1 MRLPRRKMRHRGRYV
16 MIPILVM
23 MVVPILLV
31 WSNTSNR
38 PNVSNANRDASLPSP
53 FCRKGDPLTGI
64 YNPLRF
70 RVLSNCEK
78 GSGIVSSITPQADG
92 SIWINVTVDGQ
103 YSKLL
108 GPGNISYQ
116 NGLLVLE
123 DSSRDQA
130 ATLSKG
136 EPITF
141 VGPLVYDTDGKFDA
155 IVPVWSI
162 KPS

>member
-1 MRLPRRKMRHRGRYV
+1 M
-16 MIPILVM
+16 
-23 MVVPILLV
+23 
-31 WSNTSNR
+31 
-38 PNVSNANRDASLPSP
+38 
-53 FCRKGDPLTGI
+53 
-64 YNPLRF
+64 
-70 RVLSNCEK
+70 
-78 GSGIVSSITPQADG
+78 SSITPQADG